1 MERIFAQSLHCC
13 SRISPELENFAFKLC
28 SKWFSS
34 SRSTC
39 VGIFSI
45 PRDFITISLSSA
57 TIAIYAFLK
66 RATHNRMSAKC
77 WIIFKHTSS
86 LSFLPNTQYHIYRF
100 STVGPLQEPL
110 ALVVWSCPKFST
122 HCKADDK
129 QNWPVGERRWRPT
142 SAEKMLRHLGVFY
155 RADISQMKSFSHSE
169 DNEQHLYWMGWILG
183 LLSLILKSL
192 IKVWCPMRL

>member
-13 SRISPELENFAFKLC
+13 SRISPGLENFAFKLC

-66 RATHNRMSAKC
+66 RATHNRKSAKS
-77 WIIFKHTSS
+77 WIIFKYTSS
-86 LSFLPNTQYHIYRF
+86 LSFFIKNTTSSISVFHRWSFARATCSCGVKLSEIF
-100 STVGPLQEPL
+100 NSLQSGWQTEL
-110 ALVVWSCPKFST
+110 AGRWAQMT
-122 HCKADDK
+122 T
-129 QNWPVGERRWRPT
+129 NERRENVAASR
-142 SAEKMLRHLGVFY
+142 R
-155 RADISQMKSFSHSE
+155 
-169 DNEQHLYWMGWILG
+169 
-183 LLSLILKSL
+183 LLSGRSFYQSLKWSPSQSQ
-192 IKVWCPMRL
+192 WRQRTTSTGWGG